1 MQRKDGAPARARYD
15 DDFKR
20 RVLAE
25 IAMPGAS
32 VAGVARRHGLN
43 ANVVFRWRGL
53 ARFSAAADGPGFL
66 PVTVVEPTA
75 ARVARI
81 ARIARI
87 AAAPAAATESR
98 WLHIDLETGA
108 RISCLEDIGEAALGR
123 VIKAL
128 RRGA

>member
-20 RVLAE
+20 QVLAE
-25 IAMPGAS
+25 IAKPGAS

-53 ARFSAAADGPGFL
+53 ARFSAAADGPSFL

-75 ARVARI
+75 ARVAPI
-81 ARIARI
+81 APAP
-87 AAAPAAATESR
+87 APAATTEPR
-98 WLHIDLETGA
+98 WLHIDLEAGA
-108 RISCLEDIGEAALGR
+108 RISCLEDIDEAALGR

-128 RRGA
+128 RRAA

>member
-20 RVLAE
+20 QVLAE
-25 IAMPGAS
+25 IARPGAS

-53 ARFSAAADGPGFL
+53 ARFSAVADERTFL
-66 PVTVVEPTA
+66 PVTVDEPSA
-75 ARVARI
+75 ARVAPTT
-81 ARIARI
+81 
-87 AAAPAAATESR
+87 AAPVEAPAATTEPR
-98 WLHIDLETGA
+98 WLHIDLEAGA

-128 RRGA
+128 RRAA